1 MKIVTIHT
9 KHGWLAAGWSMAGL
23 RGLVLP
29 QKSYEEA
36 LEKLVVRLQ
45 AKSLTML
52 IPEQLRSDEKKLIQ
66 DIERY
71 FRGEVVSFTAEIDWA
86 GYTPFQQRVLSV
98 VQQIQYGKVSSYK
111 KVAIKA
117 GFPKAARAVGGVMR
131 LNRIPLV
138 IPCHRVLASDG
149 SLGGFSGGL
158 ELKKDLLKLEM
169 IPVV

>member
-9 KHGWLAAGWSMAGL
+9 KHGWLAAGWSIEGL

-29 QKSYEEA
+29 QKSYEKA
-36 LEKLVVRLQ
+36 LEKLAVRLQ
-45 AKSLTML
+45 AESLTMH
-52 IPEQLRSDEKKLIQ
+52 IFEQLRSDEKKLIQ

-71 FRGEVVSFTAEIDWA
+71 FRGEVVSFTAKIDWA

-98 VQQIQYGKVSSYK
+98 VQQIKYGKVSSYK
-111 KVAIKA
+111 QVAIKA

-131 LNRIPLV
+131 SNRTPLV

-149 SLGGFSGGL
+149 SLGGFSDGL

-169 IPVV
+169 IPAF